1 MCKDGLFF
9 YVMKLSKHD
18 IGKKE
23 KGIQPALQ
31 NNSVHLTWEE
41 DDGNEGEK

>member
-18 IGKKE
+18 TVLNE
-23 KGIQPALQ
+23 EGIQSALQ
-31 NNSVHLTWEE
+31 NNTVHLTWEE